1 MVNRLARYE
10 FSERL
15 ADLLGESRRD
25 LRFRVTLMVTGGLV
39 APGPRGRGS
48 PPATPQ
54 YAAQLLIGAMAAPQ
68 QAQTVEAIRC
78 YEDLRPAAV
87 APGGNTPRVL
97 FGPAVATADAE
108 DPPAVTIRLDGMPF
122 GEALAQLLEL
132 ACAEETR
139 AIVAGELFGV
149 WVNRGCPVASLQF
162 SAWWQGR
169 RAVFSHT
176 YGLAP
181 GAAPPAW
188 LDPQRGGLVDP
199 GLFHTVFLPVR
210 KLIEIGSLTT
220 LSDDRSNPMLNKL
233 GHKMA
238 AIANMAKLAAKT
250 PHGSRW
256 EKLLSTLTSVKAWS
270 DQVDAQ
276 ESRLHEVSGFGSNP
290 GELKMCTYLPEGL
303 PANAPLVVVLHGC
316 TQSAASYNKG
326 SGWST
331 VADRHGFA
339 LLFPQQQWNNN
350 PLRCFNWFRPEDNER
365 ERGEPQSIV
374 QMVDKMVAE
383 HGLDRRR
390 VYVTGTSSG
399 GAMTTVMLASY
410 PEVFAGGAVI
420 AGVPYR
426 TAKGLQEGLE
436 SIFQGR
442 SRSAEEWGALVRAA
456 SAHQGPWP
464 TLSVWH
470 GDADT
475 AVKPINAEELIK
487 QWADVHGLDAKPSIE
502 MRVDG
507 YPRRVWL
514 GANGEELIESYT
526 ITGMSHGAALDPG
539 PEPHQCGT
547 AAPFFN
553 AVGISSTHRI
563 ADFWGLLGERSAS
576 TGAPDLAPGARR
588 AGSGA
593 ATAAAIDAAAAR
605 TGEPAAE
612 PKAAGAAAAEP
623 ARESASR
630 ARPVDVGEP
639 LTGEDPAADARK
651 ARGGT
656 SDEASGAGHRGIGL
670 DVHGIISASLQ
681 AAGLLKPGNRPRSSA
696 PLGIDVPG
704 IISTALEA
712 AGVLKGGAQRS
723 GPFRP
728 ETLRSAGWEGAGWDL
743 LHDDARAFRGGSMLY
758 GHASSGDSGAV
769 GARAQAISRRLRLG
783 PRPEL
788 SYVRRLDLN
797 AAVNDY
803 TSASFRVLVDGIVV
817 DEVTAI
823 GMVHQENEWLRQS
836 AVDLARFANREVT
849 LTLEVAAYSNI
860 YSTVYAKAWV
870 DQVTISN
877 AVDVAAHC

>member
-1 MVNRLARYE
+1 MPNRLARYD

-25 LRFRVTLMVTGGLV
+25 LRFRVTLMVSGGLV
-39 APGPRGRGS
+39 SPGPRGRGS
-48 PPATPQ
+48 PPASPQ
-54 YAAQLLIGAMAAPQ
+54 YAARLLIGAMAAPQ
-68 QAQTVEAIRC
+68 QAQTIEAIRC

-87 APGGNTPRVL
+87 APGDNTPRVL
-97 FGPAVATADAE
+97 FGPAVAAPAAE
-108 DPPAVTIRLDGMPF
+108 QRAHSAIRLDGLRF
-122 GEALAQLLEL
+122 GEALARLLEL
-132 ACAEETR
+132 ACADETR
-139 AIVAGELFGV
+139 AIVASELFGV

-181 GAAPPAW
+181 AATPPAW

-210 KLIEIGSLTT
+210 KLIEIGCLTT
-220 LSDDRSNPMLNKL
+220 LSDDRSSPMLNKL

-256 EKLLSTLTSVKAWS
+256 EKLLSTLASVQAWS
-270 DQVDAQ
+270 EQVDSQ
-276 ESRLHEVSGFGSNP
+276 ENRLVEMSDFGANP
-290 GELKMCTYLPEGL
+290 GELRMYAYFPEQM
-303 PANAPLVVVLHGC
+303 PADAPLVVVLHGC

-331 VADRHGFA
+331 LADRYGFA

-350 PLRCFNWFRPEDNER
+350 PLRCFNWFRPEDNAR
-365 ERGEPQSIV
+365 ERGEALSIR

-383 HGLDRRR
+383 KGIDRRR
-390 VYVTGTSSG
+390 VFVTGTSSG

-410 PEVFAGGAVI
+410 PDVFAGGAVI

-442 SRSAEEWGALVRAA
+442 QRSPDEWGALVRAA
-456 SAHQGPWP
+456 SSHRGPWP
-464 TLSVWH
+464 RVSVWH

-475 AVKPINAEELIK
+475 AVKPVNAEEIIK
-487 QWADVHGLDAKPSIE
+487 QWVNVHGLPLQPTIE
-502 MRVDG
+502 MPVDG
-507 YPRRVWL
+507 YPRRVWQ
-514 GANGEELIESYT
+514 GPDGEELIESYT
-526 ITGMSHGAALDPG
+526 IIGMSHGAALDPG

-563 ADFWGLLGERSAS
+563 ADFWGLLADRPQRA
-576 TGAPDLAPGARR
+576 TGP
-588 AGSGA
+588 A
-593 ATAAAIDAAAAR
+593 ADAAANGRETADA
-605 TGEPAAE
+605 PAAAASRGLDHE
-612 PKAAGAAAAEP
+612 TEAAGAAAAAGAAEAVP
-623 ARESASR
+623 ATGPVKAAERASGEETEREAGER
-630 ARPVDVGEP
+630 HAAGAGEP
-639 LTGEDPAADARK
+639 RAAA
-651 ARGGT
+651 GL
-656 SDEASGAGHRGIGL
+656 SGGL

-681 AAGLLKPGNRPRSSA
+681 AAGLLKGGSRPRSTA

-712 AGVLKGGAQRS
+712 AGVLKGIGQQRAAS
-723 GPFRP
+723 TSARG
-728 ETLRSAGWEGAGWDL
+728 TLDNSGWEGVGWDL
-743 LHDDARAFRGGSMLY
+743 LRDDPRAFRGGSMLY
-758 GHASSGDSGAV
+758 GHASSGDAGTV
-769 GARAQAISRRLRLG
+769 GARAQSISRRVVLG

-836 AVDLARFANREVT
+836 AVDLARFANRTVT

-870 DQVTISN
+870 DQMTIAN
-877 AVDVAAHC
+877 AVDVAHG

>member
-1 MVNRLARYE
+1 MPNRLARYE

-48 PPATPQ
+48 PAATPQ

-68 QAQTVEAIRC
+68 QAHTVEAIRC

-97 FGPAVATADAE
+97 FGPAVATTDSE
-108 DPPAVTIRLDGMPF
+108 QQPASAIHLGKLRF

-132 ACAEETR
+132 ACADETR
-139 AIVAGELFGV
+139 AIVAEDLFGV
-149 WVNRGCPVASLQF
+149 WINRGCPVASLQF

-176 YGLAP
+176 YGLGP

-220 LSDDRSNPMLNKL
+220 SSDDRSSPMLNKL

-256 EKLLSTLTSVKAWS
+256 EKLLSTLASVQAWS
-270 DQVDAQ
+270 EKVDLQ
-276 ESRLHEVSGFGSNP
+276 DNRLVEVSGFGSNP
-290 GELKMCTYLPEGL
+290 GELKMYTYLPEGL
-303 PANAPLVVVLHGC
+303 PADAPLVVVLHGC

-365 ERGEPQSIV
+365 ERGEPLSIK
-374 QMVDKMVAE
+374 QMVEKMAAD
-383 HGLDRRR
+383 HAIDRRR

-399 GAMTTVMLASY
+399 GAMTAVMLASY
-410 PEVFAGGAVI
+410 PDVFAGGAVI

-442 SRSAEEWGALVRAA
+442 SRSGSEWGELVRAA
-456 SAHQGPWP
+456 SSHQGPWP
-464 TLSVWH
+464 RLSVWH

-475 AVKPINAEELIK
+475 AVKPVNAEEIIK
-487 QWADVHGLDAKPSIE
+487 QWADVHGLDTKPTIE

-507 YPRRVWL
+507 YPRRVWQ
-514 GANGEELIESYT
+514 GADGEELIESYT

-563 ADFWGLLGERSAS
+563 ADFWGLLGEPPASAIAGGS
-576 TGAPDLAPGARR
+576 VAAGGDARGKASADEAA
-588 AGSGA
+588 AGSRK
-593 ATAAAIDAAAAR
+593 TA
-605 TGEPAAE
+605 
-612 PKAAGAAAAEP
+612 AAGAAAA
-623 ARESASR
+623 ASGG
-630 ARPVDVGEP
+630 ARPADVGEP
-639 LTGEDPAADARK
+639 PLRKEPTADSGKARAETPEDART
-651 ARGGT
+651 AGGGSMGST
-656 SDEASGAGHRGIGL
+656 GL

-681 AAGLLKPGNRPRSSA
+681 AAGLLKPGSRPRRSAA

-712 AGVLKGGAQRS
+712 AGVLKGGAQRTA
-723 GPFRP
+723 PFSM
-728 ETLRSAGWEGAGWDL
+728 ETLRSAGWEGAGWEL
-743 LHDDARAFRGGSMLY
+743 LHDDPRAFRGGAMLY

-769 GARAQAISRRLRLG
+769 GARAQSISRRFALG

-788 SYVRRLDLN
+788 SYVRRLDLC

-836 AVDLARFANREVT
+836 AVDLARFANRTVT

-860 YSTVYAKAWV
+860 YSTVHAKAWV
-870 DQVTISN
+870 DQVTIGN

>member
-15 ADLLGESRRD
+15 ADILGESQRD

-48 PPATPQ
+48 PLATPQ
-54 YAAQLLIGAMAAPQ
+54 YAAHLLIGAMAAPQ

-78 YEDLRPAAV
+78 YENLRPAAV
-87 APGGNTPRVL
+87 AAGGNTPRVL
-97 FGPAVATADAE
+97 FGPAVAAAAADEQPESA
-108 DPPAVTIRLDGMPF
+108 IRLDGLRF
-122 GEALAQLLEL
+122 GEALARLLEL
-132 ACAEETR
+132 ACADETR
-139 AIVAGELFGV
+139 AIVAADLFGV
-149 WVNRGCPVASLQF
+149 WINRGCPVASLQF

-181 GAAPPAW
+181 DAAPPAW
-188 LDPQRGGLVDP
+188 LDPERGGVVDP

-210 KLIEIGSLTT
+210 KLIEIGCLTT
-220 LSDDRSNPMLNKL
+220 LSDDRSSPMLNKL

-256 EKLLSTLTSVKAWS
+256 EKLLSTLASVKAWS
-270 DQVDAQ
+270 DQVDTQ
-276 ESRLHEVSGFGSNP
+276 ENRLVEVGNFGSNP
-290 GELKMCTYLPEGL
+290 GELRMYTYLPHDL
-303 PANAPLVVVLHGC
+303 PADAPLVVVLHGC

-365 ERGEPQSIV
+365 ERGEPESIR
-374 QMVDKMVAE
+374 QMVNKMLAD
-383 HGLDRRR
+383 HDIDRSR

-442 SRSAEEWGALVRAA
+442 SRSGEEWGALVRAA

-464 TLSVWH
+464 KLSIWH

-475 AVKPINAEELIK
+475 AVKPVNAEEIIK
-487 QWADVHGLDAKPSIE
+487 QWVNVHGLDERPTIE

-507 YPRRVWL
+507 YPRRVWQ
-514 GANGEELIESYT
+514 GADGDELIESYT

-539 PEPHQCGT
+539 PEPQQCGT

-563 ADFWGLLGERSAS
+563 ADFWGLLADRPARSK
-576 TGAPDLAPGARR
+576 APEVVEPAPRADSARK
-588 AGSGA
+588 
-593 ATAAAIDAAAAR
+593 AAAADRASEAAR
-605 TGEPAAE
+605 TAGPVEMPEHGDGEKSAGEP
-612 PKAAGAAAAEP
+612 GP
-623 ARESASR
+623 AH
-630 ARPVDVGEP
+630 
-639 LTGEDPAADARK
+639 
-651 ARGGT
+651 
-656 SDEASGAGHRGIGL
+656 ASGSNDRWRTTGSPLGL

-681 AAGLLKPGNRPRSSA
+681 AAGLLKGGSRPRSTA

-712 AGVLKGGAQRS
+712 AGVLKGLGQHTTAAS
-723 GPFRP
+723 PDAA
-728 ETLRSAGWEGAGWDL
+728 LRNAGWEGAGWDL
-743 LHDDARAFRGGSMLY
+743 LLEDPRAFRGGSMLY
-758 GHASSGDSGAV
+758 GHASSGDAGAV
-769 GARAQAISRRLRLG
+769 GARAQAITRRVALG

-803 TSASFRVLVDGIVV
+803 TSASFRVLVDGVIV

-836 AVDLARFANREVT
+836 AVDLARFANRTVT

-877 AVDVAAHC
+877 AVDVAHC

>member
-1 MVNRLARYE
+1 MLNRLARYE

-78 YEDLRPAAV
+78 YEDLQPAAV

-97 FGPAVATADAE
+97 FGPALATADGDE
-108 DPPAVTIRLDGMPF
+108 QPAAAIRLDGMRF

-139 AIVAGELFGV
+139 PIVAGELFGV
-149 WVNRGCPVASLQF
+149 WINRGCPVASLQF

-199 GLFHTVFLPVR
+199 GLFHSVFLPVR

-220 LSDDRSNPMLNKL
+220 LSDDRRNPMLNKL

-256 EKLLSTLTSVKAWS
+256 EKLLSTLASVKAWS
-270 DQVDAQ
+270 DQVDTQ
-276 ESRLHEVSGFGSNP
+276 ESRLREVSAFGSNP
-290 GELKMCTYLPEGL
+290 GELTMYTYLPASL

-365 ERGEPQSIV
+365 ERGEAQSIA
-374 QMVDKMVAE
+374 QMVDRMVAE
-383 HGLDRRR
+383 YGIDRRR
-390 VYVTGTSSG
+390 VFVTGTSSG
-399 GAMTTVMLASY
+399 GAMTSVMLASY
-410 PEVFAGGAVI
+410 PEVFAAGAVI

-442 SRSAEEWGALVRAA
+442 SRSGPEWGALVRAA
-456 SAHQGPWP
+456 SPHQGPWP
-464 TLSVWH
+464 RLSVWH

-475 AVKPINAEELIK
+475 AVKPVNAEELIK
-487 QWADVHGLDAKPSIE
+487 QWADVHGLDSRPSVE

-507 YPRRVWL
+507 YPRRVWQ
-514 GANGEELIESYT
+514 GADGEELIESYT

-563 ADFWGLLGERSAS
+563 AEFWGLLAERPADAR
-576 TGAPDLAPGARR
+576 APAAEAAADAQSR
-588 AGSGA
+588 AGSPAQAADGTTGA
-593 ATAAAIDAAAAR
+593 AGPEPHSAGSASPGDR
-605 TGEPAAE
+605 GEPLLR
-612 PKAAGAAAAEP
+612 KEP
-623 ARESASR
+623 AREAGNEH
-630 ARPVDVGEP
+630 AE
-639 LTGEDPAADARK
+639 AAD
-651 ARGGT
+651 
-656 SDEASGAGHRGIGL
+656 GAQAAGRQSMGL

-681 AAGLLKPGNRPRSSA
+681 AAGLLKPGSRPRSSA

-723 GPFRP
+723 SPFHAGRFSP

-743 LHDDARAFRGGSMLY
+743 LHDDPRAFRGGSMLY

-769 GARAQAISRRLRLG
+769 GARAQSISRRVTLG

-788 SYVRRLDLN
+788 SYVRRLDLS

-836 AVDLARFANREVT
+836 AVDLARFANRQVT
-849 LTLEVAAYSNI
+849 LTLEVAAYANI
-860 YSTVYAKAWV
+860 YRTVYAKAWV

-877 AVDVAAHC
+877 AVEAAAHC